1 MECDEC
7 MAAATMVKQS
17 RFFFV
22 IYLLRVLYNHLKG
35 TIVAHCHAPQ
45 RTPTLRY
52 AVVYTIDHVSDMSIM
67 CALINGIRVFVTQI
81 ILDNHTSARCLIA
94 CVLPSIQLANIG
106 L

>member
-35 TIVAHCHAPQ
+35 TIAAYRHAAQ
-45 RTPTLRY
+45 RTPTLRN
-52 AVVYTIDHVSDMSIM
+52 AVVYTIDYMSNMSIVYG
-67 CALINGIRVFVTQI
+67 LIKATIV
-81 ILDNHTSARCLIA
+81 
-94 CVLPSIQLANIG
+94 
-106 L
+106 